1 MSELTPVDDDE
12 INCNLMASSAITFS
26 RCALLCHNNGGL
38 ERKRRRFMRV
48 RGYLKSRTKYGA
60 YNCLMRDI
68 KFTHED
74 KLKYYIQMDLST
86 FEELFSLMA

>member
-1 MSELTPVDDDE
+1 
-12 INCNLMASSAITFS
+12 
-26 RCALLCHNNGGL
+26 
-38 ERKRRRFMRV
+38 MRV